1 MPEEKS
7 SKAENACLSAIR
19 GTFVRKSPFYSPA
32 MSVPVQNLNIKA
44 FNIGDHGK
52 LNFVGGSLLP
62 CIRFSVEFPAGVAVD
77 LPGHFVVEWNFVG
90 FEAGLKVVSD
100 CFFIETAVYGN
111 DRWS

>member
-1 MPEEKS
+1 MDRAKS
-7 SKAENACLSAIR
+7 SKEENACLSAIK

-32 MSVPVQNLNIKA
+32 MSVPVQYLNIKA
-44 FNIGDHGK
+44 FNIGNHGK
-52 LNFVGGSLLP
+52 LNFVGGSLIL
-62 CIRFSVEFPAGVAVD
+62 CIRFSVEFPAGVTVN
-77 LPGHFVVEWNFVG
+77 LPGYFVVEWYFMG